1 MKQYDTVELK
11 DGRTGVIVE
20 IFDDGFMVDVGSS
33 PKDWDTIFVKN
44 DEIKGLAQIPP
55 VRKWQVVFLY
65 FFLENCTGAREGGE
79 QDEGKSNS

>member
-20 IFDDGFMVDVGSS
+20 VFDDGYMIDVGSS

-44 DEIKGLAQIPP
+44 DEIKGIDTTSQKMTGGIFVP
-55 VRKWQVVFLY
+55 RK
-65 FFLENCTGAREGGE
+65 E
-79 QDEGKSNS
+79 QS

>member
-20 IFDDGFMVDVGSS
+20 VFDDGCMIDVGSS

-44 DEIKGLAQIPP
+44 DEIKSLA
-55 VRKWQVVFLY
+55 
-65 FFLENCTGAREGGE
+65 
-79 QDEGKSNS
+79 